1 MSLFETI
8 RDRSIELTR
17 LHPLSARSGSRSG
30 ERGERSPILGRLL
43 GPRAEVAPGEVYRHR
58 DADGR
63 IEIATVVGMCEILEM
78 PHVKFRLRIERP
90 DYEPFEGGERVI
102 NLKTFRQ
109 HFGEQL
115 ELGTLDD

>member
-17 LHPLSARSGSRSG
+17 LQPLSGRGGGQARN
-30 ERGERSPILGRLL
+30 RSPILGRLL
-43 GPRAEVAPGEVYRHR
+43 NPTPEVAQGEVYRHR

-63 IEIATVVGMCEILEM
+63 QEIATVVGMCEILDM

-90 DYEPFEGGERVI
+90 EYEPFEGGERVI

-109 HFGEQL
+109 HFSEQL
-115 ELGTLDD
+115 DSVTLDD